1 VGATESGAEAAIDG
15 EALDGAA
22 AAGAGDAAAT
32 GGGGAVTLGAAGGGG
47 GDAEATA
54 GGREDAAGGFAAASS
69 EEGAALRVAEGFA
82 VFAARSGGGGGAG
95 FAPADEASAF
105 EGVWPA
111 RAAGSLDGVFA
122 RPSLASL
129 LVCARDVLAGG
140 VLGAGLSTAAG
151 GGAVGIGSAAVAAL
165 RDGAAGDS
173 VARFGEDAL
182 SCAVPVSSAE
192 PLPPFAFR
200 DLDRGGV
207 RTTWPSEPCAGAV
220 SSVRLRACDPRFPF
234 GGVRTT
240 VSAGDGALP
249 MP

>member
-1 VGATESGAEAAIDG
+1 M
-15 EALDGAA
+15 
-22 AAGAGDAAAT
+22 
-32 GGGGAVTLGAAGGGG
+32 TLGAAGGGG

-54 GGREDAAGGFAAASS
+54 GGRDGAAGGFAAAASS
-69 EEGAALRVAEGFA
+69 EEGAAPGVADGFA
-82 VFAARSGGGGGAG
+82 AFAARSGGGDGVG

-105 EGVWPA
+105 EGVLPVGVA
-111 RAAGSLDGVFA
+111 ESLDGVFA
-122 RPSLASL
+122 RLPLGSL
-129 LVCARDVLAGG
+129 LACARGVRAGG

-151 GGAVGIGSAAVAAL
+151 GGAVGIGSADVAAL

-173 VARFGEDAL
+173 VACFGEGVL
-182 SCAVPVSSAE
+182 SCAVPVSPADSR
-192 PLPPFAFR
+192 LCFAFR

-207 RTTWPSEPCAGAV
+207 RTTWPSEPGAGAV

-249 MP
+249 AP